1 MKIEKIQIKNFKV
14 FKDVTIEK
22 IPPMAV
28 FIGKNGSGKSTLFD
42 IFGFMH
48 DCLEG
53 NVKTALAKRGGF
65 KEVRSRDQDGPIS
78 IEIKFRTGKDEPLV
92 TYSIEIDLN
101 TTNDPIVKKEILQYK
116 RGTRGKPWKMLDF
129 SDGKGKAIEGDPI
142 NKEEVKKANREEQTL
157 ESPDILAI
165 KGLGQFKKFK
175 AVSKFRRFIEDWHVS
190 DLHIDAARSVNEFKY
205 SEHLNPKGE
214 NLSSVAQYIYENHK
228 DIFDQILVKMS
239 KRVPGVK
246 HVEAK
251 TTEDGGIL
259 LKFQDG
265 KFKNPFAARFVSDG
279 TIKMF
284 AYLILLND
292 PKPHNLLC
300 IEEPENQLYPKL
312 LGELAEEFRE
322 YAESGGQVFVS
333 THSPDLLNSIQL
345 NEIYYLIKNEGFTSI
360 KRAEDA
366 IQLKELCDAG
376 DKPGYLWNQ
385 DLFEQIL

>member
-1 MKIEKIQIKNFKV
+1 MKIENIQIKNFKV
-14 FKDVTIEK
+14 FKDVKIEK

-101 TTNDPIVKKEILQYK
+101 TTNDPIVKKEILQYR
-116 RGTRGKPWKMLDF
+116 RGSKGKPWKMLDF
-129 SDGKGKAIEGDPI
+129 SDGKGKAIAGDPI
-142 NKEEVKKANREEQTL
+142 NEEEVKKADREEQTL

-190 DLHIDAARSVNEFKY
+190 DLHIDVARSVNEFKY

-228 DIFDQILVKMS
+228 EIFNKILDKMS

-300 IEEPENQLYPKL
+300 VEEPENQLYPKL

-345 NEIYYLIKNEGFTSI
+345 NEIYYLIKDEGFTSI
-360 KRAEDA
+360 KRAEDDSQ
-366 IQLKELCDAG
+366 IKKLCDAG

-385 DLFEQIL
+385 DLFEQLL